1 MYQLDVKAARN
12 ADSGGSSIKELG
24 KYVGEFTQAKVLT
37 AKSGALGIEFSFKS
51 TSGQKARLSIYTQS
65 ASGEHYQ
72 GYDILMAIMTCM
84 RLRNI
89 APVLGQATKYDPN
102 SHKDVEEE
110 CEIFPD
116 LCNPIGVLIETEDY
130 EKQNGSTGTRMV
142 LKNVFQAS
150 TELTATEILDRKTEP
165 LQLERLVSLLKHKP
179 LKTAQY
185 APPPPPANYP
195 SAVSA
200 PAPAHTSTFD
210 ADDSDIPF

>member
-1 MYQLDVKAARN
+1 MYSLDVKAARN
-12 ADSGGSSIKELG
+12 ADSGGAMIKELG
-24 KYVGEFTQAKVLT
+24 KYVGEFTQAKKLT
-37 AKSGALGIEFSFKS
+37 ARSGAFGIEFAFKS

-65 ASGEHYQ
+65 ASGEKYQ

-84 RLRNI
+84 SLRNI
-89 APVLGQATKYDPN
+89 EAVLGIATKYDLD

-116 LCNPIGVLIETEDY
+116 LCKPIGVLIETEEY

-142 LKNVFQAS
+142 LKNVFQAK

-165 LQLERLVSLLKHKP
+165 LQLARLVSMLKHKP

-185 APPPPPANYP
+185 APPQPPASYP
-195 SAVSA
+195 SAGSA
-200 PAPAHTSTFD
+200 PVHASTFD